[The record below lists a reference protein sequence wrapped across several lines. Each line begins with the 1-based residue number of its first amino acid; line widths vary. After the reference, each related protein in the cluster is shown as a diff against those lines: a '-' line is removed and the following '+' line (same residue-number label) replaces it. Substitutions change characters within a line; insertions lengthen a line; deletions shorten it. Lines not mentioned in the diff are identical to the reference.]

1 MITPGQRCN
10 RNPARLL
17 DSEVFTLIRGQA
29 TVSTMALTQESVL
42 FLLIAE
48 GGKVKKSDLVGK
60 FKGSVDCDDPA
71 QKERNR
77 ELFKTFVNNVAF
89 VKEID
94 GVRYVV
100 VKKMYQHL
108 LDRAQTAEQTE
119 QTESP
124 PVGEQQRPPVRTE
137 KAESSEGAG
146 GERSAVSDPDPEQAS
161 DESGENPTELLSPIQ
176 LALQRSKSTD
186 IRVKRMLNFEI
197 QRQDSDGD
205 NGSRRGASKEPTS
218 IQSKPYALPLRVPP
232 SATRV
237 EICKLK
243 ADPDD
248 PPESPKLDSFRN
260 KRRPPSVDTGGSS
273 CSSPQLRRAVKSTK
287 ASEEPRETRGPSL
300 VPLEPSE
307 HEWLVKCASGL
318 WSQVYGLLL
327 RDSQLA
333 EKRDFMSGFTALH
346 WAAKYGNSEM
356 LVKIIDLSKQGG
368 VDIDINAKTHGG
380 YTPLHIAALH
390 DQEYILAMLVGEH
403 GADPSIRDNCGKKAY
418 HYLRKGIS
426 GTVREMLGEP
436 KAQQAEDRAPPEKEE
451 LDLFPDLSRGL
462 HSISRLF
469 QPHATGHKKKHKQ
482 RPGFYSLSDD
492 PSEEREDGGVRH
504 RVVSDV
510 FM

>member
-1 MITPGQRCN
+1 
-10 RNPARLL
+10 
-17 DSEVFTLIRGQA
+17 
-29 TVSTMALTQESVL
+29 MALTQESVL

-48 GGKVKKSDLVGK
+48 GGKLKKSDLVGK
-60 FKGSVDCDDPA
+60 FKGSIDCDDPA
-71 QKERNR
+71 EKERNR
-77 ELFKTFVNNVAF
+77 GLFKTFVNNVAF

-94 GVRYVV
+94 GARYVV

-108 LDRAQTAEQTE
+108 LDRAQTEGQTE
-119 QTESP
+119 HEESP
-124 PVGEQQRPPVRTE
+124 QKGEQQRPPARTE
-137 KAESSEGAG
+137 TDDAG
-146 GERSAVSDPDPEQAS
+146 GERSAVSQPDPEQES
-161 DESGENPTELLSPIQ
+161 GESGENPTELCSPFE

-186 IRVKRMLNFEI
+186 VRVKRMLNFEI
-197 QRQDSDGD
+197 QRQDTDGD
-205 NGSRRGASKEPTS
+205 NGSRRGAANEPTS

-237 EICKLK
+237 EMRKLRV
-243 ADPDD
+243 DPDD

-260 KRRPPSVDTGGSS
+260 KRRPPSVETGGSS
-273 CSSPQLRRAVKSTK
+273 SSPQLRRAVKSTK
-287 ASEEPRETRGPSL
+287 ASEEPKETRGPSL

-307 HEWLVKCASGL
+307 HEWLVKCASGH
-318 WSQVYGLLL
+318 WSQAYGLLL
-327 RDSQLA
+327 RDNQLA

-346 WAAKYGNSEM
+346 WAAKCGNSEM
-356 LVKIIDLSKQGG
+356 LLKIIDLSRRGG

-390 DQEYILAMLVGEH
+390 DQVYILTMLVGEH
-403 GADPSIRDNCGKKAY
+403 GADPSIRDNYGKKAY
-418 HYLRKGIS
+418 HYLHKGIS
-426 GTVREMLGEP
+426 GTLREMLGEP
-436 KAQQAEDRAPPEKEE
+436 KAQQAQDRALPEKEE

-469 QPHATGHKKKHKQ
+469 QPHTTSHKKKHKQ

-492 PSEEREDGGVRH
+492 PSEEREDSSFRH